1 MIIETEDLILRK
13 PEYDDWKSMYRNLW
27 SHAESAKH
35 MLWKP
40 TESEEDAR
48 LKMERSVAYAEKHP
62 EQYIVCEKRSGE
74 AIGFAGIE
82 QIGEGIFE
90 DTGIALGPAFVGRG
104 YGKQILMALV
114 EYVKETYHATRFV
127 CSCRRANVASA
138 KLQLSCGFTYTY
150 SEDKVDSRT
159 GERYIL
165 DYYCKGLEN
174 T

>member
-1 MIIETEDLILRK
+1 MNIETKDLILRK
-13 PEYDDWKSMYRNLW
+13 PEYEDWKSMHRNLW

-48 LKMERSVAYAEKHP
+48 LKMERTVAYAKQHP
-62 EQYIVCEKRSGE
+62 GQYIVCEKRNGE
-74 AIGFAGIE
+74 VIGFAGIE
-82 QIGEGIFE
+82 QTGEGIFK

-104 YGKQILMALV
+104 YGKQILLALIQ
-114 EYVKETYHATRFV
+114 YVKENCHAAEFI

-138 KLQLSCGFTYTY
+138 KLQLSCGLTYTY

-159 GERYIL
+159 GEQYIL
-165 DYYCKGLEN
+165 DYYSKELEN